1 MQSISTIGLDIAFSH
16 LAPMPNRFMACRSE
30 YVAFGKKA
38 DIEWQA
44 GSAGSVENDSTA
56 TATA

>member
-1 MQSISTIGLDIAFSH
+1 MQSISTIGLDIVFSH
-16 LAPMPNRFMACRSE
+16 LAAMPNRFMACCSE
-30 YVAFGKKA
+30 YVAFAKKA

-44 GSAGSVENDSTA
+44 GSAGSVKNDPTA

>member
-1 MQSISTIGLDIAFSH
+1 MQSISTIGLDIVFSH
-16 LAPMPNRFMACRSE
+16 LAAMPNRLLACRSE

-38 DIEWQA
+38 DIKWQA
-44 GSAGSVENDSTA
+44 GSAGSVENDPTA